1 MLICV
6 DLHNKEPDSGSSST
20 TTLSI
25 ENEVKRKL
33 LPQLEVDNIAKRHQG
48 AIPKQS
54 HPKSVSDAADDSIT
68 NVEQPQQR
76 ENLKRYL
83 EVRREKARR
92 RGGNGGGSGDGKLEQ
107 TSGSNNE
114 LSTLLPSPAPPLLAA
129 LLNSDRDLPGQSS
142 SVCDRRLS
150 RSSEN
155 RNSRTR
161 CRRLKRPFRGPR
173 GGPRS
178 VGVRDD
184 NVVPLTALFGL
195 ISTGECHLATNHN
208 DTSEGAVHYFRD
220 DNGCWLAY
228 TFDEKASDIAATMSS
243 NHNNNEKLLNTL
255 LRQQLNQNLHYETN
269 WELTDSLSNSYSS
282 LSLNS
287 AGLTVIIDTPPLL
300 SSPASNQTKTQSS
313 PPSNLISSNTGS
325 SNQCTLENSER
336 EQFHHVLSITRSDSM
351 ADRNRRLQNLLGNL
365 NLSAYHHSSADTN
378 GRMPVLTLPTHQ
390 EPDINT
396 SLSWNRFVDGLDG
409 TDAKPKQ
416 IRHYYKWKIGRLP
429 DIKVR
434 FDRLALL
441 ALLDRNLTA
450 FETVVSTLLATM
462 VAGLGLLLLQQ
473 GFYRDISAFFFCVV
487 TAGCQ
492 YSLLKSVQPDAASPT
507 HGFNRIIVFSRPA
520 YYILCSGLILILNE
534 VLKNFSKSSDFRVY
548 GLRVADLDLMLQVRK
563 VMLMFLL
570 GFPFVFSLGLFP
582 QINTFLMYVCEH
594 LDIHLFGGNAT
605 TSLVSSL
612 YCFCR
617 SVLTVFVLYGFAY
630 GAVNEPKSSQHI
642 LFSIFVGLL
651 VAASYHLSRSS
662 SDPTVIWDILKANLW
677 PPDNYVEEKEAKI
690 IENTSSSQRDN
701 VAASYKEAKIK
712 ASGRKKDVK
721 IKVGEQMSDTELVD
735 PLPEKLRTTVN
746 LRLKN
751 DLIVCAVI
759 GTLTFGIHCSTV
771 FTVVQPELNPILWT
785 IAGCLGLLLHYIV
798 PQLRKQLPW
807 LCLSRPVLRSH
818 EHAQFEVREPVKIM
832 WFEKVYVYLCFFER
846 NLLYPVVFL
855 SALTECTPRIVNKF
869 GESVGALIVVVC
881 GLKSLRSA
889 YSDPSTRY
897 LVLVFAVLLFQQDF
911 RGQSETF
918 LVDYFVTGI
927 AFAKIYEL
935 LLKIRF
941 VVTYIAPWQITW
953 GSAFHAFAQPF
964 SVPHSAML
972 FLQAGISAM
981 LSTPLNPLLGSAIFI
996 SSYVRPV
1003 KFWERDY
1010 KTRRVDHSNTRMSS
1024 HLDRNLGA
1032 DDNNLNSI
1040 FYEQLTRSLQHSLYG
1055 DLALGRWGNVEQ
1067 GDCFLLASDYLNCLV
1082 HIVQLGNGLVTFQ
1095 LRGLE
1100 FRGTYCQQ
1108 REVNIVN
1115 DRILASIYPYNL

>member
-1 MLICV
+1 MICV
-6 DLHNKEPDSGSSST
+6 DPHAKEPDSRSSST
-20 TTLSI
+20 MTLNV
-25 ENEVKRKL
+25 ENEVTRKL
-33 LPQLEVDNIAKRHQG
+33 LPRSESDTKRHQG

-54 HPKSVSDAADDSIT
+54 RLKTAPDVADDNIA
-68 NVEQPQQR
+68 NVEQPQQL

-92 RGGNGGGSGDGKLEQ
+92 RSGGKFEQ

-129 LLNSDRDLPGQSS
+129 LLNSDRDLPGQSNNN
-142 SVCDRRLS
+142 VCDRRMS
-150 RSSEN
+150 HSIGN

-161 CRRLKRPFRGPR
+161 YRRVRRPFRRER
-173 GGPRS
+173 GAPPNIHDDVQLS
-178 VGVRDD
+178 TFFGV
-184 NVVPLTALFGL
+184 
-195 ISTGECHLATNHN
+195 ISTGECHLAANHN
-208 DTSEGAVHYFRD
+208 DTSEDAVHYFRD

-228 TFDEKASDIAATMSS
+228 TFGEKPSDVATSTQTSS
-243 NHNNNEKLLNTL
+243 NHKNEKLLNTL
-255 LRQQLNQNLHYETN
+255 LRQQLNQNLHCDMN
-269 WELTDSLSNSYSS
+269 WELADSLSNSYSS

-287 AGLTVIIDTPPLL
+287 AGLTVIIDTPPVL
-300 SSPASNQTKTQSS
+300 SSPVNNHVKTQSS
-313 PPSNLISSNTGS
+313 PPSNLVSSNTGS

-336 EQFHHVLSITRSDSM
+336 EQFHHTLSIARSDSM
-351 ADRNRRLQNLLGNL
+351 ADRNVRRQERLQHLFGS
-365 NLSAYHHSSADTN
+365 LSLTTYHPSSEIN
-378 GRMPVLTLPTHQ
+378 GRMPVLPLPTHQ

-396 SLSWNRFVDGLDG
+396 SLSWNRFVDGLDSI
-409 TDAKPKQ
+409 DANSKQ
-416 IRHYYKWKIGRLP
+416 TRHYYKWKIGRLP
-429 DIKVR
+429 HVKVR

-441 ALLDRNLTA
+441 ALLDRNLTI
-450 FETVVSTLLATM
+450 FETIMSTLLAAA

-473 GFYRDISAFFFCVV
+473 GFYRDIFAFIFCFV

-520 YYILCSGLILILNE
+520 YYILCSSLILILNE
-534 VLKNFSKSSDFRVY
+534 ILKNLGKSSDFRMY
-548 GLRVADLDLMLQVRK
+548 GLRVADYDLILQVRN
-563 VMLMFLL
+563 VLLIFLL
-570 GFPFVFSLGLFP
+570 CFPIVFSLGLFP

-605 TSLVSSL
+605 TGLVSSL
-612 YCFCR
+612 YCLCR
-617 SVLTVFVLYGFAY
+617 SVLTVFILYGFAY
-630 GAVNEPKSSQHI
+630 GAVSEPKSSQHI
-642 LFSIFVGLL
+642 MFSIFAGLI
-651 VAASYHLSRSS
+651 VAVSYHLSRSS

-677 PPDNYVEEKEAKI
+677 MPDNYVEEKEAKI
-690 IENTSSSQRDN
+690 IENTSSSSQRDN
-701 VAASYKEAKIK
+701 VAASYREAKIK
-712 ASGRKKDVK
+712 SSNRKKDVK

-735 PLPEKLRTTVN
+735 PLPEKLRSTVN
-746 LRLKN
+746 ARLKN

-771 FTVVQPELNPILWT
+771 FTALQPELNPILWS
-785 IAGCLGLLLHYIV
+785 IAGCLGFLLHYIV

-832 WFEKVYVYLCFFER
+832 WFEKAYVCLCFLER
-846 NLLYPVVFL
+846 NVLYPVVFL
-855 SALTECTPRIVNKF
+855 GALTECSPRIVDRF
-869 GESVGALIVVVC
+869 GKNIGTLIIVVC

-897 LVLVFAVLLFQQDF
+897 LVLIFAVLFFQRDF
-911 RGQSETF
+911 RGLSETF
-918 LVDYFVTGI
+918 LLDYFVTGI

-1108 REVNIVN
+1108 REVY
-1115 DRILASIYPYNL
+1115 S